1 MKDYHKQLAESFR
14 IYTDFE
20 CNMKRVKSSSDSG
33 DNASC
38 TEKYQFFI
46 IFLVVFLINLFVL
59 MINLTSQ
66 LFFVE
71 EKNTIYKFIEA
82 VLK

>member
-38 TEKYQFFI
+38 TEKYQYHISCSFSYK
-46 IFLVVFLINLFVL
+46 LVCTDDKFNKSVILCRGKKRNL
-59 MINLTSQ
+59 
-66 LFFVE
+66 
-71 EKNTIYKFIEA
+71 
-82 VLK
+82 